1 MKILKKLSRII
12 FGRTTFTILSLA
24 IQILFFYYAVFIFKE
39 YSPWLTGGSRIL
51 SFIVTI
57 YILNTDDNPSFKI
70 AWIIPVLLMPVFGTL
85 IYLFFQLQLSHKIM
99 KHIFIVIK
107 NESKRYLMQDEKII
121 NKLEKEEQDI
131 FKICNYVKK
140 SSDYPVY
147 SNTEVIYYPLGDDVF
162 SKMKEELLKA
172 EKYIFLEYFIISKG
186 KMWSEILEILKQKV
200 EEGVLVRVMYDGTN
214 SVVNLPYD
222 YKEELKSY
230 GIEVRVFSPIRP
242 VISTYQNNRD
252 HRKILVIDG
261 KKAFS
266 GGINLADE
274 YINERIRFGHW
285 KDNAIY
291 FEGEAVKSF
300 VVMFMQMWNAT
311 GAKEKDYSIYFSEH
325 SKKSDGFILPYADNP
340 LDNNRIGKNIYLDL
354 IHSAKKYIY
363 IMTPYFIVDD
373 EMLSALRH
381 ASESGVE
388 TILLLP
394 KIPDKKYANMLAKTY
409 YKELI
414 LSGVKIFEYTKGF
427 VHSKVMIVDGLYS
440 TVGTVNLD
448 YRSLYLHFECGSLL
462 YKSSAIKEVEY
473 DFLES
478 IEKSEKITMKE
489 YKKIPIIERMIGRIL
504 RLIAPLM

>member
-1 MKILKKLSRII
+1 MKIVKKLSRII

-24 IQILFFYYAVFIFKE
+24 IQILFFYYATFIFSE
-39 YSPWLTGGSRIL
+39 YLTWITSGSRIL
-51 SFIVTI
+51 SFIVTL

-99 KHIFIVIK
+99 KHIFTVIK
-107 NESKRYLMQDEKII
+107 NESKRYLMQDEEIF
-121 NKLEKEEQDI
+121 NELEKEESDI
-131 FKICNYVKK
+131 SKICNYVKK
-140 SSDYPVY
+140 GSNYPIY
-147 SNTEVIYYPLGDDVF
+147 NKTETIYYPLGDEAF
-162 SKMKEELLKA
+162 MKMKEELLKA

-186 KMWSEILEILKQKV
+186 KMWSEILEILKKKIN
-200 EEGVLVRVMYDGTN
+200 EGVLVRLMYDGTN
-214 SVVNLPYD
+214 SIINLPYD

-242 VISTYQNNRD
+242 IISTYQNNRD

-300 VVMFMQMWNAT
+300 VVMFMQMWNAI
-311 GAKEKDYSIYFSEH
+311 GEKELDYSIYFNEKK
-325 SKKSDGFILPYADNP
+325 KKSDGYVLPYADNP
-340 LDNNRIGKNIYLDL
+340 LDDNRIGRNIYLDL

-388 TILLLP
+388 TVILLP
-394 KIPDKKYANMLAKTY
+394 QIPDKKYANMLAKTY

-414 LSGVKIFEYTKGF
+414 LSGVKIFEYKKGF
-427 VHSKVMIVDGLYS
+427 VHSKVMITDGLYA

-462 YKSSAIKEVEY
+462 YKCSTIKKIEY

-478 IEKSEKITMKE
+478 IEKSERITMKE
-489 YKKIPIIERMIGRIL
+489 YKKIPVIERMIGRIL
-504 RLIAPLM
+504 RLFAPLM